1 MYSLLGIFLI
11 GSILVREIS
20 SQLTLEDRN
29 KVKWA
34 SSPFENDTSI
44 RTFTIK
50 FDQEVV
56 ADLRRRLSQKRR
68 PFVRLEGINWE
79 YGLNPDILDYWID
92 YWNNKYNFTQQE
104 AYLNTYTHYL
114 TNIQG
119 LDIHFLHVKPQ
130 VTDYCKLVP
139 MLLLHGFPGSVREFY
154 RALPLLTAGCHNG
167 IALEVIAPSLPG
179 FGYSDPATIP
189 GLGGTEIG
197 TIMVN
202 LMKRLGFNQFY
213 VQGGDWGSIICSM
226 MATLYPNVVLGYH
239 TNLPLSFSELSF
251 AAWWAG
257 SVNPSNVV
265 ESSLQSRMYPFVAQM
280 KGHLS
285 SNDYLHMQSTKPD
298 TLGIAMTDSPISLL
312 TYYLML
318 HARGDISQFTN
329 EELLDNLMFYWIK
342 NRFTTAA
349 RLYAES
355 FNVRNLREALYA
367 KTTDVPVRTVHAQ
380 NEVIY
385 QSEAILRLKYTNIQN
400 ATALTQY
407 GHFLAMEAP
416 QAFSQLVLDA
426 IAGFEAVA
434 RGTCNKA

>member
-1 MYSLLGIFLI
+1 
-11 GSILVREIS
+11 
-20 SQLTLEDRN
+20 
-29 KVKWA
+29 
-34 SSPFENDTSI
+34 
-44 RTFTIK
+44 
-50 FDQEVV
+50 
-56 ADLRRRLSQKRR
+56 
-68 PFVRLEGINWE
+68 
-79 YGLNPDILDYWID
+79 
-92 YWNNKYNFTQQE
+92 
-104 AYLNTYTHYL
+104 
-114 TNIQG
+114 
-119 LDIHFLHVKPQ
+119 
-130 VTDYCKLVP
+130 
-139 MLLLHGFPGSVREFY
+139 
-154 RALPLLTAGCHNG
+154 
-167 IALEVIAPSLPG
+167 
-179 FGYSDPATIP
+179 
-189 GLGGTEIG
+189 
-197 TIMVN
+197 MVN

-265 ESSLQSRMYPFVAQM
+265 ESSLQSRMYPFVTQM
-280 KGHLS
+280 KRHLS

-318 HARGDISQFTN
+318 HVRGDISQFTN

-367 KTTDVPVRTVHAQ
+367 KTTAVPVRTVHAQ